1 MASLKKLLESKT
13 RVQYQ
18 DCDPFNH
25 LNNSRYI
32 DYMMAARTEQLLE
45 HYGLNTFEIATV
57 QGTGWVS
64 AETKISYLLPAL
76 WMEVVTIETRLIA
89 YSNSSLLVEAITY
102 NEDKTHIKAIMWA
115 KLVHFDIKAQRS
127 LKHSDELMRF
137 LEQIHYPVEHQPTFE
152 ERLQTL
158 KQLNQKL

>member
-1 MASLKKLLESKT
+1 MTSLKKLPESKM
-13 RVQYQ
+13 RVQFQ
-18 DCDPFNH
+18 DWGPFNY
-25 LNNSRYI
+25 LNNTRYI

-45 HYGLNTFEIATV
+45 HYGLNTFEIATL

-64 AETKISYLLPAL
+64 VETKISYLLPAL
-76 WMEVVTIETRLIA
+76 WREVVTIETRLIA

-102 NEDKTHIKAIMWA
+102 NEDKTHIKAVMWA

-152 ERLQTL
+152 ERVQTL
-158 KQLNQKL
+158 KQLNR

>member
-1 MASLKKLLESKT
+1 MASLKKLPESKM

-45 HYGLNTFEIATV
+45 HYGLNTFEIATL

-102 NEDKTHIKAIMWA
+102 NEDKTHTKAIMWA

-127 LKHSDELMRF
+127 LKHSEEQMHF
-137 LEQIHYPVEHQPTFE
+137 LEQIHYPVDHHPTFE
-152 ERLQTL
+152 ERVQAV
-158 KQLNQKL
+158 KQLNR